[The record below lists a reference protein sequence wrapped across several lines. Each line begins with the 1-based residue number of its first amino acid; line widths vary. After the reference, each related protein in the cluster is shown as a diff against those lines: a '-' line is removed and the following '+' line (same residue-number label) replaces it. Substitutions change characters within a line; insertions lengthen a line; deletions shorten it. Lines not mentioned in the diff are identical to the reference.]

1 MQTDRW
7 NYTRRSKWSS
17 SLTPRKP
24 TLPRPDHEFNILAAG
39 LIAVCIVLILFRL

>member
-7 NYTRRSKWSS
+7 HYNRRSRGAS
-17 SLTPRKP
+17 SLSARKP
-24 TLPRPDHEFNILAAG
+24 TLPRPSHEFNILAAG